1 MQILRIDIAIIGG
14 GIAGLWSLNQLRDGG
29 YSAVLF
35 ESEALGAGQTIASQG
50 MIHGGIKYA
59 LGGAWSG
66 GSEAIAAMPGAWR
79 ACLAGEGDVDLRG
92 CRVLA
97 DSVHLWSGGTPLP
110 RLATLLASRLL
121 RGSVERVAREDY
133 PFPLQH
139 PDFAGQVYRLA
150 DLVLD
155 VPSLLTTLAS
165 RHREALFRVDWREAQ
180 LVNNGGRAELQLPG
194 CRLQPERLLLAAGAG
209 NRELIAALGGSR
221 PAMQCRPLQQ
231 VLVRHG
237 YRQPLF
243 GHCMGGNPSPRV
255 TVSTHHTA
263 AGEPLWYLGGDLAT
277 EGADEEPQRLI
288 DRARREL
295 AGLLPWVDLGPSEWR
310 TLRLDRAEPRQS
322 ALLRPD
328 RAFVGEVDSVDNA
341 LVAWPTKLSLAPDL
355 GSEVQRQLAAAAVL
369 PRHKPDLS
377 PLAGMGRPVI
387 AEPCWEA
394 LFR

>member
-1 MQILRIDIAIIGG
+1 MQTLRIDIAIIGG
-14 GIAGLWSLNQLRDGG
+14 GIAGLWCLNQLRERG
-29 YSAVLF
+29 YGAALF
-35 ESEALGAGQTIASQG
+35 ESDALGAGQTIASQG
-50 MIHGGIKYA
+50 IIHGGIKYA

-79 ACLAGEGDVDLRG
+79 ACLAGEGGVDLRG

-97 DSVHLWSGGTPLP
+97 ETIHLWSSDAPHS

-121 RGSVERVAREDY
+121 RGSVEKVQREDY
-133 PFPLQH
+133 PVPLRH

-165 RHREALFRVDWREAQ
+165 RHQEALFRVDWREAQ
-180 LVNNGGRAELQLPG
+180 LVNIGGRAELRLPG
-194 CRLQPERLLLAAGAG
+194 CRLQPQTLLLAAGAG

-231 VLVRHG
+231 VLVRHRF
-237 YRQPLF
+237 RQPFF
-243 GHCMGGNPSPRV
+243 GHCIGGNPSPRL
-255 TVSTHHTA
+255 TISTHHTA
-263 AGEPLWYLGGDLAT
+263 AGEPVWYLGGDLAT
-277 EGADEEPQRLI
+277 AGAEEEPQRLI
-288 DRARREL
+288 AMARREL

-322 ALLRPD
+322 TLLRPD
-328 RAFVGEVDSVDNA
+328 RAFVGAVDGVDNA

-355 GSEVQRQLAAAAVL
+355 GDEVERRLVAAAVL
-369 PRHKPDLS
+369 PRHTPALS
-377 PLAGMGRPVI
+377 PLAGLGRPPV
-387 AEPCWEA
+387 AEPCWET